1 MAGYDS
7 IFAKVERLFTSNIQ
21 DLLTRAL
28 NANKLAVFD
37 EEVNRLSGALDQITV
52 AHGESLGREKTLV
65 REIDELEDE
74 VAGLSQRLNLALD
87 REEQTKTGDRASQS
101 SQYTALAKAT
111 LSQRNTKS
119 DILAGKQQQLEE
131 SKEQIARLYEARIK
145 LGARI
150 DVLRSQRSKLGALIE
165 ERKAAAAQGKA
176 LATIDVRSAFAP
188 DALIR
193 SEQEAVER
201 LQGIATARS
210 VALGQHLDD
219 LLGDEA
225 LDDQL
230 DALRVERKQLK

>member
-28 NANKLAVFD
+28 NSNKLAVFD
-37 EEVNRLSGALDQITV
+37 EEVNRLNGALEQITV
-52 AHGESLGREKTLV
+52 AHGESLGREKTLS
-65 REIDELEDE
+65 RELDELEDE
-74 VAGLSQRLNLALD
+74 VAALSQRLNLALD
-87 REEQTKTGDRASQS
+87 KEEQTRASDQAS
-101 SQYTALAKAT
+101 QASQYTALAKAT

-119 DILAGKQQQLEE
+119 EILTGKQNQLEDT
-131 SKEQIARLYEARIK
+131 KAQIARLYEARIK

-165 ERKAAAAQGKA
+165 ERKAAEAQGRA

-193 SEQEAVER
+193 SEQEALER
-201 LQGIATARS
+201 QQGIASARS

-219 LLGDEA
+219 VLGNEA
-225 LDDQL
+225 LDEQL
-230 DALRVERKQLK
+230 EALRAERKQLK